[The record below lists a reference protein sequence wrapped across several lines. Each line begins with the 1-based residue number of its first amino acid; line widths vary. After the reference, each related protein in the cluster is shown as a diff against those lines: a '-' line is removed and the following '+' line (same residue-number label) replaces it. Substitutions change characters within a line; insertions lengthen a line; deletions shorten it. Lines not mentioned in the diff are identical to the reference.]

1 MHARTV
7 LWRSEALEETP
18 VLLRRSH
25 PDEPCGIFHTPIP
38 DVDVPG
44 LGPWLENAF
53 DGAESE
59 NAFDGAESGNAF
71 GAESGNALDGAES
84 ENAFD
89 GAESEDAFDSAECA
103 AQLPCGHV
111 FAVAALAVH
120 CVVNDMRCPVCRR
133 GPPGRAQISSLA
145 AAMQPALLRK
155 KTDVHAA
162 DAADAEDEREINV
175 EALERD
181 MRFELYLQWAPN
193 GSNAAPDVA
202 ARLQTPIHRLYDTPS
217 PALGPHLS
225 DFATHRSFQRK
236 FNLHLANMR
245 PCHNVICVAVTHPLL
260 LEPVRSALFDK
271 HALLAHAAAGTSI
284 PLCNGFGCVQ
294 PVASDAGIRLAL
306 HLNMLYVSMACL
318 QTMADWTR

>member
-7 LWRSEALEETP
+7 RWRSEALEETP

-25 PDEPCGIFHTPIP
+25 PDEPCGIFHIPIP

-44 LGPWLENAF
+44 LGPWLENGF
-53 DGAESE
+53 DGADAE
-59 NAFDGAESGNAF
+59 NGVAGA
-71 GAESGNALDGAES
+71 
-84 ENAFD
+84 
-89 GAESEDAFDSAECA
+89 DAFDSAACA

-133 GPPGRAQISSLA
+133 GPPARAEIGSLA

-162 DAADAEDEREINV
+162 DAADADDEREINV

-181 MRFELYLQWAPN
+181 MRFELYLQWAPA
-193 GSNAAPDVA
+193 SDAAPDVA
-202 ARLQTPIHRLYDTPS
+202 AHMQTPIHRLHDAPS
-217 PALGPHLS
+217 PMLGPHLS
-225 DFATHRSFQRK
+225 DFATHRSFQRN
-236 FNLHLANMR
+236 FNIHLAKMR

-284 PLCNGFGCVQ
+284 PLSNGFGCVQ